1 MLMLVGFALGATG
14 CALWWPHLGN
24 GLAGAVAVQPL
35 AFLLHLSG
43 AGVFAAGAARGASW
57 SIAAFYFVLGAVMP
71 LLGML
76 TSLGVRSLLSGGRE
90 IEAGEDD
97 LAIGNP
103 ITATRESGVEEASLR
118 PIVRMMRELDSRSI
132 GKMILGLSKAGEAER
147 GYQVLRRF
155 QQDDDV
161 ELQFYAQNAQRGL
174 TEGLERRLRKL
185 RLRLEQSPGD
195 PLVSGALAEV
205 LIGFA
210 GLRTT
215 SSSDANSYVRR
226 ALEHLKRLPEG
237 AKRAALEVRGYLL
250 VQEPAAARAAL
261 ERLPEGDLRRPRL
274 SMEVLYAERD
284 WSRLSESA
292 RGIEVTDIPV
302 RTARAFWGAR
312 V

>member
-1 MLMLVGFALGATG
+1 MG

-24 GLAGAVAVQPL
+24 GLAGAVAGQPI

-57 SIAAFYFVLGAVMP
+57 SIALFYFVLGAVLP

-90 IEAGEDD
+90 LEPNEDD
-97 LAIGNP
+97 LVVGNP
-103 ITATRESGVEEASLR
+103 ITATRESRPEEASLR

-132 GKMILGLSKAGEAER
+132 GRMILGLSKAGEAER

-161 ELQFYAQNAQRGL
+161 ELQFYAQNAQRGV
-174 TEGLERRLRKL
+174 TDGLERRLR
-185 RLRLEQSPGD
+185 RLRMRLDQSPGD

-215 SSSDANSYVRR
+215 SSSDANSFVRR
-226 ALEHLKRLPEG
+226 ALEHLKQLPEG

-250 VQEPAAARAAL
+250 VKEPAAARAAL
-261 ERLPEGDLRRPRL
+261 ERLPEGDLRKSRL
-274 SMEVLYAERD
+274 SMEVFFAERD
-284 WSRLSESA
+284 WARLSDCA
-292 RGIEVTDIPV
+292 RGLEATDIPV
-302 RTARAFWGAR
+302 RTARAFWGTG